1 MSSFQTAFSELKG
14 LGFPVGMGVDGQVVT
29 ADLSKLHHLF
39 IAGATGSGKS
49 VFLDSFL
56 LTVLAHNTPEQLR
69 LVLCDT
75 KLLGFSRHGKVS
87 HLLLPICTAIE
98 TIFAA
103 LDYVHGECQHRLEL
117 LSITQCRQVGSY
129 NDQVW
134 EAFLPELPQIVLVLD
149 DISMIFSARPEA
161 EGIVADLLSKGR
173 TVGIH
178 LVAATQ
184 TPSVKKV
191 KQLLSL
197 FPARLVL
204 PLTSLSEFWTI
215 SQQKKLP
222 PPTAPGDALF
232 CSGSTCQVVR
242 TWMLEEKFADEV
254 LDTLPTEKRF
264 DSAFFELLDPHRAK
278 KEEVEELLP
287 AAIQAVVAEGS
298 ASTSLLQR
306 RLKVGYSTAAALLD
320 ELEHRGIIG
329 PFCGGRPRSILIS
342 PASLRRNT
350 SQKI

>member
-1 MSSFQTAFSELKG
+1 MTSFQTAFSEVKG
-14 LGFPVGMGVDGQVVT
+14 LGFPVGAGVDGQVVT

-56 LTVLAHNTPEQLR
+56 LTILAHNTPEQLR

-75 KLLGFSRHGKVS
+75 KLLGFSRYGKVS
-87 HLLLPICTAIE
+87 HLLLPICTAIG
-98 TIFAA
+98 TIFAV
-103 LDYVHGECQHRLEL
+103 LDYVHSECLRRLER
-117 LSITQCRQVGSY
+117 LSTIQCRQVDSY
-129 NDQVW
+129 NDHMW
-134 EAFLPELPQIVLVLD
+134 EAFLPELPRIILVLD
-149 DISMIFSARPEA
+149 DISMILNARPEA
-161 EGIVADLLSKGR
+161 EGIIAALLSKGR

-184 TPSVKKV
+184 TPSIKKV

-204 PLTSLSEFWTI
+204 PLTSLSEFRTV
-215 SQQKKLP
+215 SQQKNLS

-242 TWMLEEKFADEV
+242 TWMLEEKFAGEV
-254 LDTLPTEKRF
+254 LNTLPTEKRF
-264 DSAFFELLDPHRAK
+264 DSSFFELLNPHRAK
-278 KEEVEELLP
+278 KEDVEELLP
-287 AAIQAVVAEGS
+287 AAVQLVKNEGS

-306 RLKVGYSTAAALLD
+306 RLKVGYSTAVALLD
-320 ELEHRGIIG
+320 ELEHQGIIG
-329 PFCGGRPRSILIS
+329 PFCGGQPRSVLIS
-342 PASLRRNT
+342 QAQS
-350 SQKI
+350 